1 MIANTA
7 DEYTLR
13 IFNSSWSAEADDHAI
28 WTAELRKGAALC
40 LAEPFDSD
48 GYEVCDSPVL
58 GEIQFDLTD
67 EHITGAIE
75 DLDTTGLEGPLAGF
89 ANGSLEYYQ
98 ELASTGEL
106 RF

>member
-1 MIANTA
+1 MSENTTNK
-7 DEYTLR
+7 YTLR
-13 IFNSSWSAEADDHAI
+13 IFISSWSAEAGDHAI
-28 WTAELRKGAALC
+28 WTAELRKGEALC

-67 EHITGAIE
+67 EHITGTIE
-75 DLDTTGLEGPLAGF
+75 DLDTTGLEGALAGF
-89 ANGSLEYYQ
+89 ANEALGYYQ
-98 ELASTGEL
+98 ELAPIGEL

>member
-1 MIANTA
+1 MSENTTN
-7 DEYTLR
+7 EYTLR
-13 IFNSSWSAEADDHAI
+13 IFNSSWSVEADDHAI

-67 EHITGAIE
+67 DHLTGTIE
-75 DLDTTGLEGPLAGF
+75 DLDTTGLEGTLAGF
-89 ANGSLEYYQ
+89 ANGALGYYR